1 MDYKK
6 DSQLEAANSQ
16 ASFVTSVLEHDQ
28 LSQATKRP
36 VPRRNLKA
44 AQLVTLWLLRIY
56 LLFMIA
62 VVLYQIWLGL
72 R

>member
-1 MDYKK
+1 MDHKEESK
-6 DSQLEAANSQ
+6 LEVPNSQ

-28 LSQATKRP
+28 LSQASKRP
-36 VPRRNLKA
+36 VPRRNLQA
-44 AQLVTLWLLRIY
+44 TQLAILWLLRIY

-62 VVLYQIWLGL
+62 VVLYQVWLGL